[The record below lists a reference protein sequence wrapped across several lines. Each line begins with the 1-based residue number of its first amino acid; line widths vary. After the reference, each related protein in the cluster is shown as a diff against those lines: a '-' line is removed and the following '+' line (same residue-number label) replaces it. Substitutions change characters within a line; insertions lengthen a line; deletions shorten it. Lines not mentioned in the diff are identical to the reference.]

1 MKLTAFKLEKEKVIC
16 SSQFGD
22 QRTNNLPLIMPILL
36 DFPITFKK
44 YKRFVE
50 TFDEDV
56 FCPCCGRITRK
67 HGKYE
72 KTLHFKHQSFRIPIL
87 RRRCP
92 DCNKTFSLMPCFT
105 FFWGRFAN
113 HIYEFFARYLIEGIP
128 ISHLAEC
135 LTTTSVSVISLKTLY
150 RWKKRLFDLWGK
162 WLINQRRKLAEEFQE
177 GDGVLSF
184 YRQEVSSNQEIH
196 LLLSFYFGGN
206 ESIPSKGR
214 LFTMINLRQPF
225 PNW

>member
-1 MKLTAFKLEKEKVIC
+1 MT
-16 SSQFGD
+16 
-22 QRTNNLPLIMPILL
+22 
-36 DFPITFKK
+36 
-44 YKRFVE
+44 
-50 TFDEDV
+50 
-56 FCPCCGRITRK
+56 
-67 HGKYE
+67 
-72 KTLHFKHQSFRIPIL
+72 
-87 RRRCP
+87 
-92 DCNKTFSLMPCFT
+92 
-105 FFWGRFAN
+105 
-113 HIYEFFARYLIEGIP
+113 
-128 ISHLAEC
+128 EC